1 MLDALAAGLRES
13 SGKPFVGPKLPNL
26 DAFFDRC
33 ARTRPE
39 LHTRLVAQ
47 GAWRAFASMSMR
59 AFSLHVR
66 T

>member
-33 ARTRPE
+33 VRMRCCLCPWLYVGGVHAHV
-39 LHTRLVAQ
+39 LHA
-47 GAWRAFASMSMR
+47 
-59 AFSLHVR
+59 
-66 T
+66 